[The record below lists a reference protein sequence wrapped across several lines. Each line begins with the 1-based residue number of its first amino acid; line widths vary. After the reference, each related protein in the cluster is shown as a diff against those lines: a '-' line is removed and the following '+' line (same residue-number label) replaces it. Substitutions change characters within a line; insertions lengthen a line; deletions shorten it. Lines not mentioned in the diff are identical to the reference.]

1 MNTYLTNNSQLR
13 TETDESVISNLL
25 RKGWI
30 EIFAPSYDPQTQQI
44 EFDSQTG
51 QFIVVEIPED
61 QIKQNTLS
69 QAVSQGFLVQ
79 PENFILG
86 LQESDRNAFAQMLAL
101 VKEALDLNLIDN
113 DTIQTIGDIDG
124 VKHSVTTLRFRQI
137 MVEYGFYYKNLWDQY
152 SL

>member
-1 MNTYLTNNSQLR
+1 MTYLTNNSQLR
-13 TETDESVISNLL
+13 SETDALVISNLL
-25 RKGWI
+25 RKGWT

-44 EFDSQTG
+44 EFNSQTG
-51 QFIVVEIPED
+51 QFDVVDIPED
-61 QIKQNTLS
+61 QLKQQSFQN
-69 QAVSQGFLVQ
+69 AVSQGFLVQ
-79 PENFILG
+79 PENFVLALADG
-86 LQESDRNAFAQMLAL
+86 DRSAFSQMLAL

-113 DTIQTIGDIDG
+113 NTIQTIADIDG

>member
-1 MNTYLTNNSQLR
+1 MTYLTNNSQLR
-13 TETDESVISNLL
+13 SETDALFISNLI
-25 RKGWI
+25 RKGWT

-44 EFDSQTG
+44 EFNSQTG
-51 QFIVVEIPED
+51 QFDVVDIPED
-61 QIKQNTLS
+61 QLKQQSFQN
-69 QAVSQGFLVQ
+69 AISQGFLVQ
-79 PENFILG
+79 PENFVLALADG
-86 LQESDRNAFAQMLAL
+86 DRSAFSQMLAL

-113 DTIQTIGDIDG
+113 NTIQTIADING

>member
-1 MNTYLTNNSQLR
+1 MTYLTNNSQLR
-13 TETDESVISNLL
+13 SETDALVISNLL
-25 RKGWI
+25 RKGWT

-44 EFDSQTG
+44 EFNSQTG
-51 QFIVVEIPED
+51 QFDVVGIPED
-61 QIKQNTLS
+61 QLKQ
-69 QAVSQGFLVQ
+69 QAFQNAISQGFLVQ
-79 PENFILG
+79 PENFVLALADG
-86 LQESDRNAFAQMLAL
+86 DRSAFSQMLAL

-113 DTIQTIGDIDG
+113 NTIQTIADING